1 MNEGPLEISIIDGQ
15 EDNKSR
21 EFEDSKYNINENIV
35 FISQQFLSPRQFPTC
50 MPSVNTII
58 SSNLNN
64 LFEFLDKIL
73 N

>member
-1 MNEGPLEISIIDGQ
+1 MVNESPLEISIIDKQ
-15 EDNKSR
+15 EDR

-35 FISQQFLSPRQFPTC
+35 FISQHFLSPRQFPTC
-50 MPSVNTII
+50 MPSVKTIV